1 VPENR
6 DIFPK
11 LTVHQNL
18 LLGQKRAARSRRWS
32 FDDMYRCSRA

>member
-1 VPENR
+1 MRFKGQSLLSRKPFDIAHMGLGYVPENR

-18 LLGQKRAARSRRWS
+18 
-32 FDDMYRCSRA
+32 